1 MQVPIIST
9 TTITISMEDQYIT
22 GCFLVR
28 QIVYFGTLTR
38 NLHEL
43 SLPCNVISP
52 LGLVNLRTNINYI
65 GYHLL
70 LSLLLTEVNLLLYYI
85 VGLVNFDS

>member
-9 TTITISMEDQYIT
+9 TSITISMEDQDIA
-22 GCFLVR
+22 GCFLVW
-28 QIVYFGTLTR
+28 QVVYFSTLTQ

-43 SLPCNVISP
+43 SLPRNIISP
-52 LGLVNLRTNINYI
+52 LGLVNLRTHINYI
-65 GYHLL
+65 RYHLL
-70 LSLLLTEVNLLLYYI
+70 LPLLLTEIDLLLYHI